1 MRELE
6 VKRDIAYM
14 FRNRL
19 TLRRIPYVDKAKT
32 RILVSD
38 SVYEECLALLKE
50 VEQMAAGRNS

>member
-6 VKRDIAYM
+6 IQRNIAYM

-19 TLRRIPYVDKAKT
+19 ALKRIPYVDKAKT
-32 RILVSD
+32 KILVSE